1 MVRWLTRRGN
11 TTTTPTP
18 PTNPNPPAQSQPTRW
33 PTSHGHATTIY
44 PYGHHHHKAP
54 KNHRTKKSPPHPTT
68 PPVCLRRRQPIP
80 LGGAPRG
87 ARGCAGGRCVFSLS
101 LSLLSCVC
109 VCVFVRPSVRYPIRG
124 DRSRDFV
131 FFLLFSSVFFPFL
144 FLFLSFDHC
153 FRFLF

>member
-68 PPVCLRRRQPIP
+68 PPSLSPQETANP
-80 LGGAPRG
+80 LGGCPEGGTRVRRG
-87 ARGCAGGRCVFSLS
+87 EMRLFSFSFSLV
-101 LSLLSCVC
+101 VC

>member
-1 MVRWLTRRGN
+1 VVRWLSRRGN

-33 PTSHGHATTIY
+33 PTTQGHSTTIY
-44 PYGHHHHKAP
+44 PNGHHHHKAP

-68 PPVCLRRRQPIP
+68 PPVCLRRRQSIP

-87 ARGCAGGRCVFSLS
+87 ARGCAGGRCVFLF
-101 LSLLSCVC
+101 LFLSCRVC
-109 VCVFVRPSVRYPIRG
+109 VCVRPSVRYPIRG

-131 FFLLFSSVFFPFL
+131 FFSTFFLCFFSISFSFFIV
-144 FLFLSFDHC
+144 
-153 FRFLF
+153 

>member
-68 PPVCLRRRQPIP
+68 PPSLSPQETANP
-80 LGGAPRG
+80 LGGCPEGGTRVRRG
-87 ARGCAGGRCVFSLS
+87 EMRLSLS

-109 VCVFVRPSVRYPIRG
+109 VFVRPSDILYVGIGRG
-124 DRSRDFV
+124 TLF